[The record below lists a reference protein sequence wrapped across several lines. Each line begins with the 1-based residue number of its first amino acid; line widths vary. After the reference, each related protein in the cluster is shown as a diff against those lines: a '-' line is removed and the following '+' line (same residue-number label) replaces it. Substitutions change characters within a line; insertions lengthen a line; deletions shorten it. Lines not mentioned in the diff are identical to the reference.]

1 MGGYPSFMV
10 TSSKAVYD
18 HQNLL
23 EMGEGLVMDSIAE
36 TMDLYGVT
44 PSIGRLYSILYFNEG
59 PLSLDEMSERTGMSK
74 PSMSTG
80 IHALLEIFMVQKVWM
95 KGVRKD
101 QYVAEKDFFQSF
113 IQFFCKKW
121 EREILLNVKSI
132 ESATDIFHELLHDK
146 TTPSSIRQKAEA
158 NLKQLE
164 ESRKYYEWLVK
175 LVEAF
180 RSKEIFTLIK

>member
-1 MGGYPSFMV
+1 MSDYPSVMV
-10 TSSKAVYD
+10 TSSKITCD

-23 EMGEGLVMDSIAE
+23 EMGEGLVMDSISE

-44 PSIGRLYSILYFNEG
+44 PSIGRLYSILYFNDG

-80 IHALLEIFMVQKVWM
+80 IHSLLEIFMVQKVWL

-132 ESATDIFHELLHDK
+132 ESATEIFNQLLDDK
-146 TTPSSIRQKAEA
+146 STPSAVRAKAEA
-158 NLKQLE
+158 NLQQLE
-164 ESRKYYEWLVK
+164 EARKYYDWLVK

-180 RSKEIFTLIK
+180 RSKDIFTLIK